1 MYKNEFRD
9 VYILYDNLY
18 NENLIK
24 DKEPNLLKK
33 SN

>member
-9 VYILYDNLY
+9 VYILYDNPY

-33 SN
+33 